1 MHRSER
7 GHSRP
12 LPGRR
17 RYTDDGPCAVG
28 ARGGDVPMRHPS
40 TVALCALSAVA
51 VTVAG
56 CGVDPATVPVPGTGV
71 TGDTYTVHVEF
82 TDALNLP
89 MRAKVFAD
97 GAQIGTVM
105 DVSVVDP
112 SPGPEPEAGYAVVDL
127 ELLESVRLPAT
138 TRAELRQQTILG
150 DIHVALMTSGDD
162 QSGDALTDGATIP
175 RSRTRPTNQ
184 IEDTM
189 AALAL
194 FVNGG
199 AVTTFQEIVDELNSV
214 LPADAAQTR
223 RISENLAA
231 NARDLASNQD
241 DLDVLLDG
249 LGGATQQVA
258 DKSPLLAD
266 ILTDGEVEQLVDAVS
281 SLLSAL
287 GLFGRIAEISRALS
301 WLAPVLTASDGAA
314 EAFMPLAFAARPFNL
329 DDPSNLKLLT
339 ELLRD
344 KILPWFQYGPKVNVQ
359 TVTVGDPM
367 STDDQVDQI
376 VDTLRMIGVVR

>member
-1 MHRSER
+1 
-7 GHSRP
+7 
-12 LPGRR
+12 
-17 RYTDDGPCAVG
+17 
-28 ARGGDVPMRHPS
+28 MRHPS

-266 ILTDGEVEQLVDAVS
+266 ILTDGEVEQLVDAAS